1 MPAPSLAVMRAI
13 APAAGLCALVE
24 RARPALAPGQLLLR
38 VAYSA
43 VNRADTLQ
51 RRGLYPPPPG
61 ASDILGLEAVGTV
74 AAHAGEGGGGS
85 SSSSSL
91 PPLGARL
98 MALLPGGGNAEY
110 VAVLPSHCLPVPAP
124 LTLREAA
131 ALPET
136 WLTAFQLL
144 FVEGTAS
151 RVGLPAPAA
160 ASGTVPLQGALAGSV
175 VVIHAAGSGVGTAA
189 VQLAVAAGAHVV
201 AVAGSEAKLAA
212 CAALGAAAGVNYKAG
227 EPGSLAARLRA
238 AVTAGGRPGAALILD
253 PVGASFAAAN
263 AEALA
268 LDGAWVLYGSMGGL
282 KLSSEPAAADALLG
296 ALLRKRAR
304 LLGTTLRNRSDA
316 YKAELVARFAAA
328 ALPGFSS
335 GAFKPVI
342 FAELPL
348 EDTGRAHELMEGND
362 TIGKIILRVA
372 GEEQ

>member
-1 MPAPSLAVMRAI
+1 MALMRAVI
-13 APAAGLCALVE
+13 PASGACALVE
-24 RARPALAPGQLLLR
+24 RALPTLAAGQLLLR

-51 RRGLYPPPPG
+51 RRGLYPAPPG
-61 ASDILGLEAVGTV
+61 ATDVLGLEAVGTV
-74 AAHAGEGGGGS
+74 AGLGEGVSGPALGS
-85 SSSSSL
+85 
-91 PPLGARL
+91 RL
-98 MALLPGGGNAEY
+98 MALLPGGGNADF
-110 VAVLPSHCLPVPAP
+110 VAVHPAHCLPVPASMS
-124 LTLREAA
+124 LRDAA

-151 RVGLPAPAA
+151 RVGLPGAA
-160 ASGTVPLQGALAGSV
+160 GVVPLAGALAGAV
-175 VVIHAAGSGVGTAA
+175 VVVHAAGSGVGTAA
-189 VQLAVAAGAHVV
+189 VQLAAAAGAHVV
-201 AVAGSEAKLAA
+201 AVAGSSDKLAA
-212 CAALGAAAGVNYKAG
+212 CAALGAAAGVNYKEGEGSFAG
-227 EPGSLAARLRA
+227 RLKA

-253 PVGASFAAAN
+253 PVGATFAAAN

-282 KLSSEPAAADALLG
+282 KLSSEAAAADSLLG

-328 ALPGFSS
+328 ALPGFE
-335 GAFKPVI
+335 GAPRAFKPVI

-348 EDTGRAHELMEGND
+348 EEAGKAHELMEGNG
-362 TIGKIILRVA
+362 TLGKIILRVA
-372 GEEQ
+372 LEA